1 MRRLHVHI
9 QMNESATY
17 QLKQLRS
24 ERSLKKAQ
32 LKAAGVDVGDD
43 EGDHRGLANAGATTP
58 SPRGKGKKA
67 KGSPKRS
74 ARSGDQETRPQPR
87 ASWLAKASQAASQAL
102 ALPDSTEGRRT
113 PSPRQSPR
121 QSPRPST
128 LPQIGE
134 DTVASVGRASVFFK
148 EDHSDRSRSSS
159 ASSGFFARPT
169 LKKRNTIDQRK
180 EQFNRLFTQTMQR
193 RLRTATDKGAALIFR
208 KSLADAS
215 KSQQITHKIL
225 ESKRVDLQNLLRFD
239 VAKIWHQD
247 QSEDPVSQRAAR
259 ALGR

>member
-43 EGDHRGLANAGATTP
+43 EGDHRGLANVGATTP

-169 LKKRNTIDQRK
+169 LKKRNTIDHRPAEGTVQPS
-180 EQFNRLFTQTMQR
+180 LHPDHAATPADGHGQR
-193 RLRTATDKGAALIFR
+193 RGADLPQVTSRRQQVPTDHSQDFGVETCGFAEP
-208 KSLADAS
+208 LA
-215 KSQQITHKIL
+215 
-225 ESKRVDLQNLLRFD
+225 V
-239 VAKIWHQD
+239 
-247 QSEDPVSQRAAR
+247 
-259 ALGR
+259 